1 MGSTSLLD
9 FTGQMR
15 GDRLDQPGVRVRCD
29 ETDSAEAAG
38 DEDGE
43 GCRPRSAGLQGRD
56 AQAEDFAAAVGVD
69 HNAALTDLRGD
80 RVGGHERNGLA
91 SFRRRWRNWSTCSSS
106 SADDRDQRRLGTF
119 AALRQLFREVGGLP
133 QLRNRDVDR
142 ADPSVEVAV
151 PGSRFAA

>member
-1 MGSTSLLD
+1 
-9 FTGQMR
+9 MR

-29 ETDSAEAAG
+29 EADSAEAAG

-43 GCRPRSAGLQGRD
+43 GCRPRSAAFQGRD
-56 AQAEDFAAAVGVD
+56 AQAEDFAAAVGVDTGRDEHDGVD

-80 RVGGHERNGLA
+80 RVGGNERNGLA
-91 SFRRRWRNWSTCSSS
+91 SFRQRWRNWSTCSSS
-106 SADDRDQRRLGTF
+106 PADDRDQRRLGTF

-142 ADPSVEVAV
+142 ADPNVEVAV